1 MDETDLIPPQ
11 ILASML
17 MRMFEFAPIAMA
29 ITTSDAATS
38 SYVKVNDAYLKLTG
52 RKWKDIRGKK
62 LTSEGAAIDSP
73 ARDRRHRLLA
83 EEGAYV
89 LEEVELVH
97 ADGTEIPTLISA
109 QRTVIDGV
117 SFDVEVILDVSARVK
132 LQREMDLALRK
143 AAMTDALSG
152 LPNRA
157 CFEEFMTS
165 SIMHAR
171 TSDRQLRLAFIDL
184 NGFKLINDTMGHA
197 VGDEVLKVIAKRLR
211 EKCRSTDFVARIGG
225 DEFVAVLESDPVN
238 VDVHI
243 ELLKRLMDRVFEPVK
258 LDGRTINIGAAV
270 GVVLLDP
277 SRDTPATL
285 LKKADERMYLAKAS
299 GDRLRLE
306 IAG

>member
-1 MDETDLIPPQ
+1 MDETDLIPPP

-52 RKWKDIRGKK
+52 RKWSDIRGKK

-89 LEEVELVH
+89 LEEVDIVH
-97 ADGTEIPTLISA
+97 ANGTEIPTLISA
-109 QRTVIDGV
+109 QRTVVNGV
-117 SFDVEVILDVSARVK
+117 SFDVEVILDVSTRVK

-157 CFEEFMTS
+157 CFEEFMAS
-165 SIMHAR
+165 SISHAQ
-171 TSDRQLRLAFIDL
+171 TSNKQLRLAFIDL
-184 NGFKLINDTMGHA
+184 NGFKIINDTMGHA
-197 VGDEVLKVIAKRLR
+197 VGDEVLKVVSQRLR

-225 DEFVAVLESDPVN
+225 DEFVALLETDPIG
-238 VDVHI
+238 VDEHI
-243 ELLKRLMDRVFEPVK
+243 ELLKRIMERVFEPVG
-258 LDGRTINIGAAV
+258 LDGRMINIGAAI
-270 GVVLLDP
+270 GVALLDP

-285 LKKADERMYLAKAS
+285 LKKADERMYFAKAS
-299 GDRLRLE
+299 GDRLRME

>member
-52 RKWKDIRGKK
+52 RKWKDICGKK

-171 TSDRQLRLAFIDL
+171 TSNRQLRLAFIDL

-225 DEFVAVLESDPVN
+225 DEFVAVLETDPVN
-238 VDVHI
+238 VDDHI
-243 ELLKRLMDRVFEPVK
+243 NLLKRIMERVFAPVG
-258 LDGRTINIGAAV
+258 LDGRTINIGAAI

>member
-1 MDETDLIPPQ
+1 MDETDLIPPP

-52 RKWKDIRGKK
+52 RKWSDIRGKK

-89 LEEVELVH
+89 LEEVDIVH
-97 ADGTEIPTLISA
+97 ANGTEIPTLISA
-109 QRTVIDGV
+109 QRTVVNGV
-117 SFDVEVILDVSARVK
+117 SFDVEVILDVSTRVK

-157 CFEEFMTS
+157 CFEEFMAS
-165 SIMHAR
+165 SISHAQ
-171 TSDRQLRLAFIDL
+171 TSNKQLRLAFIDL
-184 NGFKLINDTMGHA
+184 NGFKIIHDTMGHA
-197 VGDEVLKVIAKRLR
+197 VGDEVLKVVSQRLR

-225 DEFVAVLESDPVN
+225 DEFVALLETDPIG
-238 VDVHI
+238 VDEHI
-243 ELLKRLMDRVFEPVK
+243 ELLKRIMERVFEPVG
-258 LDGRTINIGAAV
+258 LDGRMINIGAAI
-270 GVVLLDP
+270 GVALLDP

-285 LKKADERMYLAKAS
+285 LKKADERMYFAKAS
-299 GDRLRLE
+299 GDRLRME

>member
-1 MDETDLIPPQ
+1 
-11 ILASML
+11 
-17 MRMFEFAPIAMA
+17 
-29 ITTSDAATS
+29 
-38 SYVKVNDAYLKLTG
+38 
-52 RKWKDIRGKK
+52 
-62 LTSEGAAIDSP
+62 
-73 ARDRRHRLLA
+73 
-83 EEGAYV
+83 
-89 LEEVELVH
+89 
-97 ADGTEIPTLISA
+97 
-109 QRTVIDGV
+109 V

-165 SIMHAR
+165 SIVHAR
-171 TSDRQLRLAFIDL
+171 TSNRQLRLAFIDL
-184 NGFKLINDTMGHA
+184 NGYKVINDTMGHA
-197 VGDEVLKVIAKRLR
+197 VGDEVLKVIAQRLR

-243 ELLKRLMDRVFEPVK
+243 ELLKRLMNRVFEPVK

>member
-1 MDETDLIPPQ
+1 
-11 ILASML
+11 
-17 MRMFEFAPIAMA
+17 MFEFAPIAMA

-52 RKWKDIRGKK
+52 RKWSDIRGKK
-62 LTSEGAAIDSP
+62 LTTEGAAIDSP

-83 EEGAYV
+83 DEGAYV
-89 LEEVELVH
+89 LEEVDIVH
-97 ADGTEIPTLISA
+97 ANGTEIPTLISA
-109 QRTVIDGV
+109 QRTVVNGV

-157 CFEEFMTS
+157 CFEEFMAHSISHAQTS
-165 SIMHAR
+165 NK
-171 TSDRQLRLAFIDL
+171 QLRLAFIDL
-184 NGFKLINDTMGHA
+184 NGFKIINDTMGHA
-197 VGDEVLKVIAKRLR
+197 VGDEILKVVSQRLR

-225 DEFVAVLESDPVN
+225 DEFVALLETDPIGVN
-238 VDVHI
+238 EHI
-243 ELLKRLMDRVFEPVK
+243 ELLKRIMERVFEPIG
-258 LDGRTINIGAAV
+258 LDGRTINIGAAI
-270 GVVLLDP
+270 GVALLDP

-285 LKKADERMYLAKAS
+285 LKKADERMYFAKAS
-299 GDRLRLE
+299 GDRLRME

>member
-17 MRMFEFAPIAMA
+17 MRMFEFAPIAMS

-52 RKWKDIRGKK
+52 RKWGDIRGKI
-62 LTSEGAAIDSP
+62 LTSDGAAIDSP

-97 ADGTEIPTLISA
+97 SDGTKIPTLISA

-165 SIMHAR
+165 SILHAR
-171 TSDRQLRLAFIDL
+171 TSPRQLRLAFIDL
-184 NGFKLINDTMGHA
+184 NGFKVINDTMGHA
-197 VGDEVLKVIAKRLR
+197 VGDEVLKIIAQRLR
-211 EKCRSTDFVARIGG
+211 EKCRSSDFVARIGG
-225 DEFVAVLESDPVN
+225 DEFVVVLETDPVN

-243 ELLKRLMDRVFEPVK
+243 ELLRRMMDRVFESVK

-306 IAG
+306 IAS